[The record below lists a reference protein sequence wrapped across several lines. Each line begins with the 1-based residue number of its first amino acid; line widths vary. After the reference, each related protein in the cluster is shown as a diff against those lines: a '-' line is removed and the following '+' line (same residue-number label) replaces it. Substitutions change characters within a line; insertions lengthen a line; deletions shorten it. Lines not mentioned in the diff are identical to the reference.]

1 MTAVTK
7 VSPCGRAVW
16 EQVSL
21 NKGWKVGK
29 TIFLAYSHWFQ
40 AKQAGKLDIH
50 KRVIIIYAADVK
62 NMHNS
67 DFVPIAWIIWD
78 SQFFYD
84 GYLIE
89 FSKAVS
95 HPFCSFV

>member
-16 EQVSL
+16 EQVFL

-29 TIFLAYSHWFQ
+29 TVFLAYSHWLQ

-50 KRVIIIYAADVK
+50 KRVNVIYATDVK
-62 NMHNS
+62 GMHNS
-67 DFVPIAWIIWD
+67 VGEWIL
-78 SQFFYD
+78 
-84 GYLIE
+84 YLLHRLSETI
-89 FSKAVS
+89 S
-95 HPFCSFV
+95 SFMTVT